1 MAVTSHYDH
10 QINTILIIHNINVLT
25 LVIMYHS
32 DQIAHELSCG
42 NWIVM
47 RTGDGIERK
56 DSTKSAKNES
66 ILY

>member
-1 MAVTSHYDH
+1 
-10 QINTILIIHNINVLT
+10 
-25 LVIMYHS
+25 MYHS

-56 DSTKSAKNES
+56 DLTKSVKNES